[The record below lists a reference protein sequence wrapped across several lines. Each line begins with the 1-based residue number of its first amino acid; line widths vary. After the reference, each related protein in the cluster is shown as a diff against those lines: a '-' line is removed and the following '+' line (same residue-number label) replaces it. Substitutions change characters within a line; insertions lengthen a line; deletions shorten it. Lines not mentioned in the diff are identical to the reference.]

1 MGGKSNKKEEWEL
14 PLDVTK
20 GSAIEKIT
28 KAALNQREDFKKL
41 QKLQGDNSSKT
52 KYKKDKK

>member
-1 MGGKSNKKEEWEL
+1 MGGKSEPKEEWDL

-20 GSAIEKIT
+20 GSPIEKIT
-28 KAALNQREDFKKL
+28 KATLNKRGDFKKL
-41 QKLQGDNSSKT
+41 QKLRGDNSSKT